1 MSEPRPVI
9 RMEKVS
15 KAFGSLV
22 VLDEID
28 LAIEPGKAT
37 VILGPSGSGK
47 SVLLKHTLGL
57 LRPDSGRV
65 FFEDTDVS
73 GAEEKNLIPVRRQFG
88 FLFQGGALFDSMT
101 VEGNI
106 CFPMSEHAEGDGDSR
121 KKRCKE
127 VLAMVGLDGLQ
138 DRYPEELSG
147 GQQKRVALARAI
159 VLEPKVVLYDEPT
172 TGLDPIRADLI
183 NELILRLQSALGV
196 TSLVVT
202 HDMDSARK
210 IADRILMLYK
220 GRFIT
225 DTTPERLDQEDNDVF
240 RRFVEGRA
248 SEEEL
253 QQIQSG
259 PLSNTDSQP
268 AERDDADAEEPQ
280 TQRPSP

>member
-268 AERDDADAEEPQ
+268 AERDGADAEEPQ